1 MKTTPVNFWDRLKEI
16 SRFFQGRDQ
25 VHKSV
30 RRLAKKLVRANIPY
44 AIIGGMAVYMHGHR
58 QATGNI
64 NVLLTADGLNDFRA
78 RFVPGMYGSAPERSG
93 WFVDLK
99 NDVRLSFRVTGRFP
113 GNGKPGPIAFPH
125 PEQVSETIN
134 DIKVVNFVT
143 LIQLKLA
150 ARRFQDLADV
160 ISLIRVHSLDE
171 SFAERLHPSLHPRYS
186 ECLEARRCEDEWN
199 AVHGW

>member
-1 MKTTPVNFWDRLKEI
+1 MKRQPINFWEGLKEI

-25 VHKSV
+25 VHKTM
-30 RRLAKKLVRANIPY
+30 RRLTKRLERANIPY

-58 QATGNI
+58 QATGNV
-64 NVLLTADGLNDFRA
+64 NVLLTADGFNDFRA
-78 RFVPGMYGSAPERSG
+78 LFVPEKYGSAPERPG

-99 NDVRLSFRVTGRFP
+99 NAVRLSFRVTGRFP
-113 GNGKPGPIAFPH
+113 GNGKPGSIAFPH
-125 PEQVSETIN
+125 PEQASETIN
-134 DIKVVNFVT
+134 GVNVVNFVT

-150 ARRFQDLADV
+150 AGRFQDLADV
-160 ISLIRVHSLDE
+160 ISLIRVHNLDE

-186 ECLEARRCEDEWN
+186 ECLEARHREDEWN

>member
-1 MKTTPVNFWDRLKEI
+1 MEKAADNFWDRLKEI

-25 VHKSV
+25 VHKSM
-30 RRLAKKLVRANIPY
+30 RRLAKRLVRANIPY

-58 QATGNI
+58 QATGNV
-64 NVLLTADGLNDFRA
+64 NVLLTADGFNDFRA
-78 RFVPGMYGSAPERSG
+78 RFIPGKYGKAPERPG

-134 DIKVVNFVT
+134 GVNVVSFVT

-160 ISLIRVHSLDE
+160 ISLIRVHNLDE
-171 SFAERLHPSLHPRYS
+171 SFAQCLHLSLHPRYS
-186 ECLEARRCEDEWN
+186 ECLEARRREDEWN
-199 AVHGW
+199 AAHGW